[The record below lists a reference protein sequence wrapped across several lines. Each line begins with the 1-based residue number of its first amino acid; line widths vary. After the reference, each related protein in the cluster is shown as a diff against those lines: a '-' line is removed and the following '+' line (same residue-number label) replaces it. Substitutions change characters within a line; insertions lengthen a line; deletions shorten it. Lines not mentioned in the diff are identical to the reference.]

1 MMNDI
6 DEAINIKERNKVLK
20 IQTKVEVMEKMMR
33 ERPGSAHGAKSIR
46 SLKSYRSK
54 QSSIRALSRGFGG
67 SVTGSAMS
75 VVPELD
81 PAILMS
87 IAWEIYGLRTRIIT
101 EAKQLQIGLREIL
114 TSSKF

>member
-1 MMNDI
+1 M
-6 DEAINIKERNKVLK
+6 
-20 IQTKVEVMEKMMR
+20 
-33 ERPGSAHGAKSIR
+33 
-46 SLKSYRSK
+46 
-54 QSSIRALSRGFGG
+54 RALSRGFGG

-101 EAKQLQIGLREIL
+101 KAKQL
-114 TSSKF
+114 